1 MMIKFQEVKIGDYVK
16 VNYEGDVKRG
26 KVTKLKQ
33 GEKQVCV
40 DNGVQEFWYETDQLE
55 ALPVNEEE
63 LSNLKFT
70 REITENGN
78 IKFSKGAFRMLIPKE
93 GDFSRYELW
102 YRDEQRH
109 IAEPINLHVLQ
120 NHFYDMTKV
129 HLEDN
134 VF

>member
-1 MMIKFQEVKIGDYVK
+1 MIKFQEVRIGDYLK

-26 KVTKLKQ
+26 KVTQLKQ
-33 GEKQVCV
+33 GEKQVRV
-40 DNGVQEFWYETDQLE
+40 DNGSQEFWYETNQLE
-55 ALPVNEEE
+55 SLPVNEEE
-63 LSNLKFT
+63 LANLKFT
-70 REITENGN
+70 REVMENGN
-78 IKFSKGAFRMLIPKE
+78 IKYAKGAFRMLTPKD

-109 IAEPINLHVLQ
+109 ISEPIELHVLQ

-134 VF
+134 SF